1 VTITSGQSEDA
12 KKIIE
17 DSFGPAPDEAFTA
30 AARERKRE
38 RTREKDREEP
48 AK

>member
-1 VTITSGQSEDA
+1 VTITSGQVEDA

-38 RTREKDREEP
+38 RAKEKDRDEP